1 MSCRFHTISQSRWID
16 GENHQLLAR
25 QIDFC
30 RREAWMSRSRCKAGI
45 ENLTRNR
52 KSQQLYYMTV
62 PVGELLQ
69 FDSKKGTKMA
79 TKQAVVR
86 QAIQILQRHIPSQIG
101 LDQLNYTLR
110 QFDEL
115 MSGQSP
121 IDSEDSGKHYVP
133 PYCLEVGESIA
144 DKLTPG
150 YIPQKR
156 E

>member
-1 MSCRFHTISQSRWID
+1 
-16 GENHQLLAR
+16 
-25 QIDFC
+25 
-30 RREAWMSRSRCKAGI
+30 MSRSRCKAGI

-52 KSQQLYYMTV
+52 KSQQLDYMTV

-69 FDSKKGTKMA
+69 FDSKKSTKMA

-86 QAIQILQRHIPSQIG
+86 QAIQNLQRHIPSQIG
-101 LDQLNYTLR
+101 IDQLNYTLR

-121 IDSEDSGKHYVP
+121 IDSEDSGEQYVP
-133 PYCLEVGESIA
+133 PYCFEVGESIA